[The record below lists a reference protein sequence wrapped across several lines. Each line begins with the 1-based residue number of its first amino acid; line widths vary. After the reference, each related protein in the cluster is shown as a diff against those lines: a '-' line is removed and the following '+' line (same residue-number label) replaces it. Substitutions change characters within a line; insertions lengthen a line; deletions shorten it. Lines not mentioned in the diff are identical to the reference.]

1 VNRTAGKRRQK
12 ASDIPPQK
20 RGKRRNP
27 LPALLVLLS
36 VVLVGG
42 MAAGWLFLGCFG
54 GEEATNSRSTDSSA
68 EEATTRLKIQTGAPL
83 KVGDVLF
90 EVDSF
95 HLVVVPG
102 APDHTLTEGMAFP
115 LGEGD
120 VFYQARVRIKSRGR
134 LPVRVDPNDFQLV
147 ADDERWQVD
156 PGRTGPPP
164 RTLRYRASLD
174 LVVTFRAPV
183 REGASLLYSP
193 AWHPYGIIVEEML
206 APKGETSEEMGEK

>member
-1 VNRTAGKRRQK
+1 MKT
-12 ASDIPPQK
+12 
-20 RGKRRNP
+20 
-27 LPALLVLLS
+27 
-36 VVLVGG
+36 
-42 MAAGWLFLGCFG
+42 
-54 GEEATNSRSTDSSA
+54 
-68 EEATTRLKIQTGAPL
+68 QTGAPL

-102 APDHTLTEGMAFP
+102 APNHTLTEGMAFP

-120 VFYQARVRIKSRGR
+120 VFYQARVRIKNRGR